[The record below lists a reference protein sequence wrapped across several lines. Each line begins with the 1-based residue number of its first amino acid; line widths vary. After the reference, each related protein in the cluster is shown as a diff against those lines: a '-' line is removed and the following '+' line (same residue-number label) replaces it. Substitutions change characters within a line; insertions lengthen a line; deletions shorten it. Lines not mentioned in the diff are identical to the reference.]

1 MNGYYAPKELVDQ
14 MNSGAINVG
23 KEWQKAFEVYM
34 KAVGAVKYSKTILS
48 VGTHAKNVLGNAYF
62 MAQNGYFN
70 PKDYN
75 EAFKVLKNEFLNLD
89 NEQLNKKLD
98 EYIKA
103 GIINQGVSLREV
115 QGLLEGE
122 QDFDVKIEKRTAK
135 RSENIIKKGAKYLGK
150 KLEDAY
156 QAEDD
161 LFKIVAYENEKRDY
175 AKIEYDKDYNDLSE
189 KEKAKVDSKVAEI
202 VKNILP
208 NYSRLG
214 NISKIL
220 RAAPVAT
227 FISFQL
233 EAYRTAFNTVDLAL
247 KEVKSENPR
256 ERKKGAKRLT
266 SIIGFQAL
274 KYAAL
279 GMLGNG
285 LLGDD
290 DEDEEESKTQE
301 VLEGAIGISKP
312 KTGVMDAR
320 PFLPFWSQ
328 NSDILITKAG
338 DGKFSYIDMSASDP
352 YGGLAKVV
360 RAFQRGDNVK
370 DGLLDAATEL
380 LNPIFSPDILA
391 GALNTIIQ
399 NRDVY
404 GKKVFEETDSA
415 DESAIKIIDVLYK
428 TFEPGTLTSLRK
440 IAGMDTP
447 GKAYTDY
454 GRYVTKMMKK
464 ENRLAETIG
473 QLTGFKKNDVDIE
486 MQMNYKLGDLKEQ
499 MKPIE
504 IKQYIAKKNIETTG
518 DAREYVKLIKSEHAD
533 KDEIYQEAS
542 KLVKSAMKFGLTIEK
557 IYPML
562 KSKFPKAD
570 DAAIIF
576 LYDQIA
582 SELMPK
588 DE

>member
-1 MNGYYAPKELVDQ
+1 M
-14 MNSGAINVG
+14 
-23 KEWQKAFEVYM
+23 
-34 KAVGAVKYSKTILS
+34 
-48 VGTHAKNVLGNAYF
+48 
-62 MAQNGYFN
+62 
-70 PKDYN
+70 
-75 EAFKVLKNEFLNLD
+75 
-89 NEQLNKKLD
+89 
-98 EYIKA
+98 
-103 GIINQGVSLREV
+103 
-115 QGLLEGE
+115 
-122 QDFDVKIEKRTAK
+122 
-135 RSENIIKKGAKYLGK
+135 
-150 KLEDAY
+150 
-156 QAEDD
+156 
-161 LFKIVAYENEKRDY
+161 
-175 AKIEYDKDYNDLSE
+175 
-189 KEKAKVDSKVAEI
+189 
-202 VKNILP
+202 
-208 NYSRLG
+208 
-214 NISKIL
+214 
-220 RAAPVAT
+220 
-227 FISFQL
+227 
-233 EAYRTAFNTVDLAL
+233 
-247 KEVKSENPR
+247 
-256 ERKKGAKRLT
+256 
-266 SIIGFQAL
+266 
-274 KYAAL
+274 
-279 GMLGNG
+279 GNG

-464 ENRLAETIG
+464 ENRLAEAIG

-504 IKQYIAKKNIETTG
+504 IKQYIAI
-518 DAREYVKLIKSEHAD
+518 
-533 KDEIYQEAS
+533 
-542 KLVKSAMKFGLTIEK
+542 
-557 IYPML
+557 
-562 KSKFPKAD
+562 
-570 DAAIIF
+570 
-576 LYDQIA
+576 
-582 SELMPK
+582 
-588 DE
+588 